1 MEAKENLTA
10 EFAAEIQQNKAI
22 LDDTHEDQCPVHE
35 IELTEGFCEFCQV
48 CYSCK

>member
-1 MEAKENLTA
+1 MENREYLTA
-10 EFAAEIQQNKAI
+10 ELASEIASNKAM
-22 LDDTHEDQCPVHE
+22 LNDTHEDNCPVHN